1 MLLHQTH
8 IQAKTKTN
16 KYLQE
21 QNAPSDTSNALK
33 RQLLNIHSANS
44 NAIKSLGTSLA
55 WWAHNLLES
64 IEDKIAQAQTLIQ
77 RHMNNAWSEM
87 VSCSHCFALYYF
99 SSLHWFTQIIQDNSY
114 PSSDQY
120 DILILTLFFLMLLSY
135 IFLLTTSN
143 LMLYLLQT
151 WHVIVIQ
158 SFTLLAWSRNI
169 QAPFNDPPSFM
180 CFTKTTPDP
189 SPMLDILN
197 KYTLEKPCSKNT
209 LSCMKLNLLCVSS
222 QKCSQC

>member
-64 IEDKIAQAQTLIQ
+64 IEDKIAQA
-77 RHMNNAWSEM
+77 
-87 VSCSHCFALYYF
+87 
-99 SSLHWFTQIIQDNSY
+99 
-114 PSSDQY
+114 
-120 DILILTLFFLMLLSY
+120 
-135 IFLLTTSN
+135 
-143 LMLYLLQT
+143 
-151 WHVIVIQ
+151 
-158 SFTLLAWSRNI
+158 
-169 QAPFNDPPSFM
+169 
-180 CFTKTTPDP
+180 
-189 SPMLDILN
+189 
-197 KYTLEKPCSKNT
+197 
-209 LSCMKLNLLCVSS
+209 
-222 QKCSQC
+222 